1 MKLFL
6 SGKYLMLQD
15 RLFYDVLCN
24 YVSDWCEGSGL
35 ASKVIRRFRGTLEE
49 FRPFFVV
56 WVGMVCNL
64 FSCLFSLADVLLP
77 P

>member
-6 SGKYLMLQD
+6 PGKCLMLQD
-15 RLFYDVLCN
+15 RLFHDVLCN
-24 YVSDWCEGSGL
+24 YVSDWREGLGL
-35 ASKVIRRFRGTLEE
+35 ASKVIGRFRDTLEE